1 MESKANSLMYPLS
14 DTEQK
19 ELEKKDDMINVMS
32 RANLFA
38 NDKDLNELPSF
49 ESTVLR
55 AVEELT
61 AEC

>member
-1 MESKANSLMYPLS
+1 MEAKSNSLAYPLS
-14 DTEQK
+14 DTETK
-19 ELEKKDDMINVMS
+19 ELKKKDDMIDVMS

-38 NDKDLNELPSF
+38 NDKDLNDLPSF
-49 ESTVLR
+49 DSTIMR

>member
-1 MESKANSLMYPLS
+1 MEAKSNSLAYPLS

-19 ELEKKDDMINVMS
+19 ELKKKDDMIDVMS

-49 ESTVLR
+49 DSTILR